1 MRKSLCTQDPPEG
14 FRYQAEILPPEEE
27 QELVARIR
35 ELPLKEFE
43 FHGYVGKR
51 RTLSYGWHYDF
62 GQERLQPTDE
72 IPVFLQKLRERA
84 AAFSGLTEA
93 DLPHAL
99 VTEYSP
105 GTTIG
110 WHRDKGVFTDVVGI
124 SLLSSCTFRLRRRIV
139 SGWERYSQTVDARA
153 AYLLRG
159 ASRTEWEH
167 SIPAV
172 ETLRYS
178 VTFRSLRSRH

>member
-1 MRKSLCTQDPPEG
+1 MRKSLRTHEPPDG
-14 FRYQAEILPPEEE
+14 FRYQAEVLPPDEE

-62 GQERLQPTDE
+62 DQERLQPTNE
-72 IPVFLQKLRERA
+72 IPAFLQKLRERA
-84 AAFSGLTEA
+84 AAFAGLEVGN
-93 DLPHAL
+93 LHHAL

-110 WHRDKGVFTDVVGI
+110 WHRDKGVFADVVGV
-124 SLLSSCTFRLRRRIV
+124 SLLSPCIFRLRRRV
-139 SGWERYSQTVDARA
+139 ASGWERYSQTIDPRS

-159 ASRTEWEH
+159 ASRTDWEH

-172 ETLRYS
+172 EALRYS
-178 VTFRSLRSRH
+178 VTFRSLRSRR